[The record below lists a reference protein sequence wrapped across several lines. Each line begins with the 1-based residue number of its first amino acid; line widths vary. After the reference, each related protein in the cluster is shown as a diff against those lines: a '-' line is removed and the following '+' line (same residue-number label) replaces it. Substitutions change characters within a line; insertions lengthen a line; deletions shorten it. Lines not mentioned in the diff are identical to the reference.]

1 MNLNGVV
8 IIMDISLLN
17 IWAIFAATLST
28 FVVGWLWY
36 GPLFGTAW
44 MNAVGLNEEQLRQG
58 NLAKIFGLAFL
69 FELIMAFNLAMF
81 LTGTPEA
88 AESITAGT
96 GMFYGFL
103 TGFGWIF
110 FALAVNSLY
119 EQKSWKYIMING
131 GYWTVSFTVM
141 GLIISAWK

>member
-1 MNLNGVV
+1 MDMSSLNFLA
-8 IIMDISLLN
+8 IIV
-17 IWAIFAATLST
+17 ATLST

-36 GPLFGTAW
+36 GPLFGNAW
-44 MNAVGLNEEQLRQG
+44 INAIGMSEEQLQEANMG
-58 NLAKIFGLAFL
+58 KIFGLAFI

-88 AESITAGT
+88 AEQMNASMGA
-96 GMFYGFL
+96 FYGFL

-119 EQKSWKYIMING
+119 EQRSWKYILING
-131 GYWTVSFTVM
+131 GYWSVAFTIM
-141 GLIISAWK
+141 GLIIGAWK